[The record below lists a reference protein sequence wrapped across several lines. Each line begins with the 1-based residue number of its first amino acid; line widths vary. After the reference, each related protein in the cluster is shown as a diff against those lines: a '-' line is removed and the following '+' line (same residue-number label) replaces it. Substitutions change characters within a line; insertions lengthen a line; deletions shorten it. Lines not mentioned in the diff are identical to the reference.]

1 MKIIAIDP
9 GCHESAWVGYD
20 GGKIIEFAKEPNSL
34 VLKRLRLHQPNIDH
48 LACEMIASYG
58 MPVGKE
64 VFETCLWIGRFIEAW
79 GRPYTLV
86 YRKDVKMHLCG
97 STRAKDG
104 NIRQALIDRF
114 GAAGTKK
121 APGATYGISKDVWA
135 ALAVAATFSD
145 QYAPSV
151 KKTEEVKT
159 EIATSED

>member
-1 MKIIAIDP
+1 MQIISIDP
-9 GCHESAWVGYD
+9 GPKQSAWLHYRD
-20 GGKIIEFAKEPNSL
+20 GAIGTFGLIPNED
-34 VLKRLRLHQPNIDH
+34 VLQILRSGSNADH
-48 LACEMIASYG
+48 LACEMIQSYG
-58 MPVGKE
+58 MAVGKE

-79 GRPYTLV
+79 GRPYTLI

-145 QYAPSV
+145 QIKA
-151 KKTEEVKT
+151 E
-159 EIATSED
+159 